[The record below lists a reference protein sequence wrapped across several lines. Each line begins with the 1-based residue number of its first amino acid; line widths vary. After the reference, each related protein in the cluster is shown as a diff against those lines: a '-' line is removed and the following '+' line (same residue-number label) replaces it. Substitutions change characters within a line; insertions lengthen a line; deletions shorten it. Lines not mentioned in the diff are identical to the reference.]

1 MKNVLGIIGAD
12 MIVVIENNIQ
22 TKNTWIYDQE
32 FARLIRKCF
41 SIFSII
47 RSEILRFPHH
57 PVFPFAVF
65 TVRRNK
71 GSSEATFTLLYSAKQ
86 KYASIFLL
94 KKLIID

>member
-71 GSSEATFTLLYSAKQ
+71 GSSEATFTLYIFCQAKICLN
-86 KYASIFLL
+86 IFI
-94 KKLIID
+94 KKLNYV